1 MQRSFP
7 GTRSRALRRVQ
18 LLLPLATLLLALL
31 PSPALA
37 QKGEDKALAEW
48 IGLGRNET
56 FRAYLDQRS
65 VRRKGEL
72 ARVFQLTDFATA
84 QWVDERTV
92 MGSMRALVEY
102 DCSRPR
108 SRPVVLEA
116 YSEQMGEG
124 RLVAKEEKPDAEWE
138 EIVPGSPGENVR
150 RLVCAK

>member
-1 MQRSFP
+1 MHRSFP
-7 GTRSRALRRVQ
+7 EIRSCARSRGQ
-18 LLLPLATLLLALL
+18 FLLPLAILLFALP
-31 PSPALA
+31 PSSALA

-65 VRRKGEL
+65 VQRKGEL
-72 ARVFQLTDFATA
+72 ARVYQLTDFATA

-102 DCSRPR
+102 DCSLPR
-108 SRPVVLEA
+108 SRPLVLEA

-124 RLVAKEEKPDAEWE
+124 SLVAKEEKPDSEWE

-150 RLVCAK
+150 RLVCRK

>member
-18 LLLPLATLLLALL
+18 LLLPLATLLLTLP

-65 VRRKGEL
+65 VQRKGEL
-72 ARVFQLTDFATA
+72 ARVYQLTDFATA

-92 MGSMRALVEY
+92 M
-102 DCSRPR
+102 
-108 SRPVVLEA
+108 
-116 YSEQMGEG
+116 
-124 RLVAKEEKPDAEWE
+124 
-138 EIVPGSPGENVR
+138 
-150 RLVCAK
+150 